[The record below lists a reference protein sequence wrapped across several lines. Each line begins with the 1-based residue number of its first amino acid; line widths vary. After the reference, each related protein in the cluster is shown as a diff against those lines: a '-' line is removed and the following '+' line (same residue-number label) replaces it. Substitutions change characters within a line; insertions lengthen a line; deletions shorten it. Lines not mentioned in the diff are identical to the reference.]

1 MVRAFSRFAMFS
13 TLAGLA
19 LLVSVPASAADKSS
33 KTPDVVYVGTP
44 HDVVAKMLEIAKVK
58 KDDVVYDLGC
68 GDARIVVAAAK
79 KFGCR
84 GIGFDINPVRLKESK
99 ENILRNGVEKLVV
112 VKDQN
117 IFDVDLSKTTVV
129 TLYLLPRL
137 NVKLIPQLEKMP
149 PGSRIVSHDFDM
161 AGVKPDSITKMIS
174 KSDAVEHKIYLW
186 TIPLKKEAVTSKD
199 KDEEEEDEED
209 E

>member
-1 MVRAFSRFAMFS
+1 MVRAFSGFAMFS
-13 TLAGLA
+13 ALAGLA
-19 LLVSVPASAADKSS
+19 LLVSVPAAAADKSS

-199 KDEEEEDEED
+199 KDEEEEEEED

>member
-13 TLAGLA
+13 ALAGLA